1 MHVLTEVDPAEIARL
16 RERDEFF
23 WIDLS
28 SPSDEDVERLGEALG
43 LHPVALEDT
52 REFGQRPKL
61 DPYGGHLLL
70 VFYTAIAT
78 GDPGWPAEP
87 LEVHIYLSGGYM
99 VTVRRDAC
107 AIARRPARDARRARS
122 RTTRRC
128 SSTACSTR

>member
-28 SPSDEDVERLGEALG
+28 SPSHEEVDRLGEALG

-61 DPYGGHLLL
+61 DPYGNHVLL
-70 VFYTAIAT
+70 VFFTARTT
-78 GDPGWPAEP
+78 GDPKWPAEP
-87 LEVHIYLSGGYM
+87 IEVHIYLSGGYM
-99 VTVRRDAC
+99 VTVRRDECTLLDDLHEHLAEEGTHDEE
-107 AIARRPARDARRARS
+107 ILVYH
-122 RTTRRC
+122 
-128 SSTACSTR
+128 